1 VYGVCNTRHSFLEEF
16 MTLNTVSTFTDIF
29 SGNRNAYGQFIPAEQ
44 AEEGQKQEGSCST
57 VRNAVS
63 ESLYRA
69 HLEGSKGLGIC
80 PVNEEGKCKFSVID
94 VDVYNHAR
102 DYLLTVISENDLP
115 LLPFKSKSGGWHLYT
130 FYTDFVSAKE
140 ARANANFLRTL
151 LGLPNETE
159 IFPKQDIVPSGG
171 TGNWIN
177 LPYFGGDNS
186 PRCLIDQDGT
196 SITNV
201 DIAVANIVQRRIT
214 LDQFKTWKTTIPL
227 NDAPPCLQSLY
238 LRRNVTERNNYLFS
252 LGCYYKA
259 KYGEEYENYLR
270 DANARLTKP
279 LSEKELQQTVLSSL
293 NKHTYSY
300 RCHEVPLSGLC
311 NKKECAKREYKV
323 GDVVSQL
330 SYEQLVQYNC
340 DPPYYD
346 WTINGKPL
354 RFNSEAEII
363 QQEKFIELCMR
374 HLSILP
380 NKIKRE
386 AWTAIVNEA
395 LKNKITKEI
404 EFDTSSPLAIMQ
416 ESLRQYMLNATLGD
430 TLEDC
435 ITSGRPYITGMQQI
449 ITTMKDLYLA
459 ASQATKLKFTSR
471 DIANWLYGIGAQAS
485 TRKVRMV
492 STRVWIVDLTNLF
505 DTPEELKEWWLSKQ
519 SKMSGIMMN
528 GQLKDA
534 KTIAREAFEAQM
546 EDDL

>member
-1 VYGVCNTRHSFLEEF
+1 
-16 MTLNTVSTFTDIF
+16 MTLNTVANFTDLF
-29 SGNRNAYGQFIPAEQ
+29 SGNRNAYGQFIPAEK
-44 AEEGQKQEGSCST
+44 AEEGQKQEGTCST
-57 VRNAVS
+57 VRGSVS
-63 ESLYRA
+63 ESLYRS
-69 HLEGSKGLGIC
+69 HLEGTKGLGIC

-94 VDVYNHAR
+94 VDTYDHTQDN
-102 DYLLTVISENDLP
+102 LLTVILENDLP

-130 FYTDFVSAKE
+130 FYQDFVSAKE
-140 ARANANFLRTL
+140 ARANASFLRTL
-151 LGLPNETE
+151 LGLPAETE

-177 LPYFGGDNS
+177 LPYFGGDDS
-186 PRCLIDQDGT
+186 PRYLIDQNGDPVH
-196 SITNV
+196 NV
-201 DIAVANIVQRRIT
+201 DIAVAEIIQRRIT
-214 LDQFKTWKTTIPL
+214 LDQFKTWKTVIPL

-238 LRRNVTERNNYLFS
+238 LRRNVSERNNYLFS

-259 KYGEEYENYLR
+259 KYGEEYEQYLVE
-270 DANARLTKP
+270 ANARLTKP
-279 LSEKELQQTVLSSL
+279 LSDKELQQTVLSSL
-293 NKHTYSY
+293 DKHTYSY
-300 RCHEVPLSGLC
+300 RCRETPLCAVC

-330 SYEQLVQYNC
+330 SYEQLIQYNC

-404 EFDTSSPLAIMQ
+404 EYDTSSPLAIMQ
-416 ESLRQYMLNATLGD
+416 ESLRHFMLNATIGG

-435 ITSGRPYITGMQQI
+435 IMSGRPYINGMQQI

-471 DIANWLYGIGAQAS
+471 DIADWLYGIGAQAS
-485 TRKVRMV
+485 SRKVQMV
-492 STRVWIVDLTNLF
+492 STRVWIVELNSLF
-505 DTPEELKEWWLSKQ
+505 DTPDELHAWWNSRQ
-519 SKMSGIMMN
+519 ESVSGIMTD
-528 GQLKDA
+528 GKLKDA
-534 KTIAREAFEAQM
+534 KTIAREAFESQM

>member
-1 VYGVCNTRHSFLEEF
+1 
-16 MTLNTVSTFTDIF
+16 MTLNTITNFTDLF
-29 SGNRNAYGQFIPAEQ
+29 SGNRNAYGQFIPADKQ

-57 VRNAVS
+57 VRSTVS
-63 ESLYRA
+63 ETLYRA
-69 HLEGSKGLGIC
+69 HLEGTKGLGIC

-94 VDVYNHAR
+94 VDVYNHTQ
-102 DYLLTVISENDLP
+102 DDLLTVIQENDLP

-151 LGLPNETE
+151 LGLPAETE
-159 IFPKQDIVPSGG
+159 IFPKQDIVPNGG

-186 PRCLIDQDGT
+186 PRHLIDNDGT
-196 SITNV
+196 PVTNV
-201 DIAVANIVQRRIT
+201 DVAVANIIQRRIT
-214 LDQFKTWKTTIPL
+214 LEQFKTWKTVIPL

-238 LRRNVTERNNYLFS
+238 LRRNVSERNNYLFS

-259 KYGEEYENYLR
+259 KYGEEYEQYLVE
-270 DANARLTKP
+270 ANARLTKP
-279 LSEKELQQTVLSSL
+279 LSDKELQQTVLNSL
-293 NKHTYSY
+293 SKHTYSY
-300 RCHEVPLSGLC
+300 RCHETPLCAVC

-346 WTINGKPL
+346 WTINGKAL

-395 LKNKITKEI
+395 LKNKITKEV
-404 EFDTSSPLAIMQ
+404 EYDTSSPLAIMQ
-416 ESLRQYMLNATLGD
+416 ESLRLYMLNATLGD

-435 ITSGRPYITGMQQI
+435 ITSGRPYLNSMQQI

-471 DIANWLYGIGAQAS
+471 DIANWLYGIGASAS
-485 TRKVRMV
+485 TRKVKMV
-492 STRVWIVDLTNLF
+492 STRVWVVDLTSLF
-505 DTPEELKEWWLSKQ
+505 DTPEELHEWWNAKQ
-519 SKMSGIMMN
+519 SKMSSVMIN

-534 KTIAREAFEAQM
+534 KTIAKEAFEAQM

>member
-1 VYGVCNTRHSFLEEF
+1 
-16 MTLNTVSTFTDIF
+16 MTLNTISNFTSLF
-29 SGNRNAYGQFIPAEQ
+29 SGNRNAYGQFIPSGK
-44 AEEGQKQEGSCST
+44 AEEGQKQEGTCST
-57 VRNAVS
+57 IRGSVS
-63 ESLYRA
+63 ETLYRA
-69 HLEGSKGLGIC
+69 HLEGTKGLGIC

-94 VDVYNHAR
+94 VDTYDHSQ
-102 DYLLTVISENDLP
+102 DTLLSIIFENDLP

-130 FYTDFVSAKE
+130 FYDDFVSAKD
-140 ARANANFLRTL
+140 ARANASFLRTL
-151 LGLPNETE
+151 LGLPAETE
-159 IFPKQDIVPSGG
+159 IFPKQDIVPNGG

-186 PRCLIDQDGT
+186 PRHLLMADGNPV
-196 SITNV
+196 TNV
-201 DIAVANIVQRRIT
+201 DIAVAEIIQHKIT
-214 LDQFKTWKTTIPL
+214 LEQFKTWKTVIPL

-238 LRRNVTERNNYLFS
+238 LRRSVTERNNYLFS

-270 DANARLTKP
+270 DANARLTHP
-279 LSEKELQQTVLSSL
+279 LSDKELQQTVLSSL
-293 NKHTYSY
+293 DKHTYSY
-300 RCHEVPLSGLC
+300 RCYEPPLCAVC

-323 GDVVSQL
+323 GDIVSQL

-346 WTINGKPL
+346 WTINGKAL

-395 LKNKITKEI
+395 LKNKITKEV

-416 ESLRQYMLNATLGD
+416 ESLKQFMLNASLGA

-435 ITSGRPYITGMQQI
+435 LSSGRPYITSMQQI

-485 TRKVRMV
+485 TRKVRMI
-492 STRVWIVDLTNLF
+492 STRVWIVDITSLF
-505 DTPEELKEWWLSKQ
+505 DTPEELHEWWNAKQ
-519 SKMSGIMMN
+519 EQANGVMIN
-528 GQLKDA
+528 GQIKDA
-534 KTIAREAFEAQM
+534 KTIAQEAFESQM